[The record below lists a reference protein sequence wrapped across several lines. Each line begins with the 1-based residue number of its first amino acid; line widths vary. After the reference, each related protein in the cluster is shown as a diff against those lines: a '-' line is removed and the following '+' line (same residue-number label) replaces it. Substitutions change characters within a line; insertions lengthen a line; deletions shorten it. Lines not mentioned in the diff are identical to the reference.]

1 MRDIPNP
8 ESIILK
14 SSIIGGAGLSVPP
27 AICEP
32 PNGMAAVLL
41 YVPIEQII
49 NKTPMQIQND
59 IGLPWH
65 MDGGD
70 SFWFEEL
77 GK

>member
-14 SSIIGGAGLSVPP
+14 NAVIGGAGLGNPP
-27 AICEP
+27 ENEP
-32 PNGMAAVLL
+32 PSGMAAVLL
-41 YVPIEQII
+41 YVPIEQIL
-49 NKTPMQIQND
+49 NKSPIQIQND

-65 MDGGD
+65 MTGGD
-70 SFWFEEL
+70 PVWFDDF